1 MKRYQL
7 EVGLLVVSGLAFAQA
22 VSYKLSING
31 KSYSSNAIV
40 VRNETYVPLKA
51 LQAAGVRSSLKGGVL
66 TLTLSGGGTTT
77 TAQKTEGGANQ
88 IAALD
93 GCIGEW
99 MFNGIWRVRV
109 TNPTPISGD
118 RNGMTYRFE
127 FRNGTNKGGFAPAGT
142 GFKGIM
148 LALDDGTT
156 VGAAYVNDIIDPPYI
171 PGGSHAQVVEFFWE
185 NTERTPTK
193 LIVQFDPNDAYYK
206 LSEVKFSVP
215 NPSLRINTKCQ
226 K

>member
-1 MKRYQL
+1 MKRYQIAL
-7 EVGLLVVSGLAFAQA
+7 GVLILGGLAFAQA
-22 VSYKLSING
+22 VSYKLGING

-40 VRNETYVPLKA
+40 VRGETYVPLKA

-66 TLTLSGGGTTT
+66 TLTLPASNG
-77 TAQKTEGGANQ
+77 QKTEGGANQ
-88 IAALD
+88 IAALE
-93 GCIGEW
+93 GCVGEW
-99 MFNGIWRVRV
+99 LFNGIWRVRV

-118 RNGMTYRFE
+118 RNGITYRFE
-127 FRNGTNKGGFAPAGT
+127 FRNGTNKGGFAPSGT
-142 GFKGIM
+142 GFRGIM

-156 VGAAYVNDIIDPPYI
+156 VGAVNVNEISDPPYLS
-171 PGGSHAQVVEFFWE
+171 GGSHAQVLEFFWD

-193 LIVQFDPNDAYYK
+193 LIVQFDANDPYYK
-206 LSEVKFSVP
+206 LGEVKFSVP